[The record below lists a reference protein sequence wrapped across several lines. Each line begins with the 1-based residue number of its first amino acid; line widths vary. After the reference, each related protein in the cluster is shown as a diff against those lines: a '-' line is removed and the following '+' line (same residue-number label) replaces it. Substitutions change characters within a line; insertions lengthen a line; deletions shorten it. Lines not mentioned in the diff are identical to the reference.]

1 MPEMLERR
9 EQVLRNSCCPTL
21 IVRKALEQ
29 LAGLNWR
36 HLARPRG
43 SEVRRKTKH
52 PLYEKYISRRT
63 KLHAHDENDEAR
75 IGDVVEV
82 MQTRP
87 MSATKR
93 WRLVRVVQ
101 KAAQD

>member
-1 MPEMLERR
+1 MNSSPANHGSDDKSRNKRR
-9 EQVLRNSCCPTL
+9 LVRGQVTSDKMQKT
-21 IVRKALEQ
+21 VVV
-29 LAGLNWR
+29 
-36 HLARPRG
+36 
-43 SEVRRKTKH
+43 EVRRKTKH
-52 PLYEKYISRRT
+52 RLYEKYISRRT
-63 KLHAHDENDEAR
+63 KLHAHDEKNEAR

-87 MSATKR
+87 MSALKR

>member
-1 MPEMLERR
+1 MSDSTANASDTKRNERR
-9 EQVLRNSCCPTL
+9 LVRGQVTSDKMQKT
-21 IVRKALEQ
+21 VVV
-29 LAGLNWR
+29 
-36 HLARPRG
+36 
-43 SEVRRKTKH
+43 EVRRKVRH

-63 KLHAHDENDEAR
+63 KLHAHDENNDAR

-101 KAAQD
+101 RAEQD

>member
-1 MPEMLERR
+1 
-9 EQVLRNSCCPTL
+9 
-21 IVRKALEQ
+21 
-29 LAGLNWR
+29 
-36 HLARPRG
+36 
-43 SEVRRKTKH
+43 
-52 PLYEKYISRRT
+52 YISRRT
-63 KLHAHDENDEAR
+63 KLHAHDENNEAR

-87 MSATKR
+87 MSAMKR

>member
-1 MPEMLERR
+1 MSSSEASQGREDKSRNKRR
-9 EQVLRNSCCPTL
+9 L
-21 IVRKALEQ
+21 VRGHVTSDKMQ
-29 LAGLNWR
+29 KTVVV
-36 HLARPRG
+36 
-43 SEVRRKTKH
+43 EVRRKTKH

-63 KLHAHDENDEAR
+63 KLHAHDENNEAR

-87 MSATKR
+87 MSAMKR